1 LRGHGGSLRR
11 DLVHSKHLA
20 DILHKRLIRHSDAY
34 ICYTNES
41 KNSLKKITEPEK
53 LFVANNTLDTEKLFE
68 IRKQLEVKG
77 KYNIRKRLGLIK
89 SKYYICYIGR
99 LIKRKEVD
107 LFLQT
112 LHRLQ
117 NHNVNVGGVVI
128 GKGPEQEELVKL
140 AHELN
145 LRDVHFTGFIPQ
157 WDEAPYLYACDAL
170 LNPGYVGLSVN
181 HALSL
186 GLPVIT
192 QKRGAKGPFHSRE
205 VAFLKE
211 SYTGFFSRNSDINDL
226 TEKTLFALKHSDQL
240 RINCI
245 EFAENNLT
253 VEKMIKGHLFAIDY
267 AIEKTA

>member
-1 LRGHGGSLRR
+1 
-11 DLVHSKHLA
+11 
-20 DILHKRLIRHSDAY
+20 
-34 ICYTNES
+34 
-41 KNSLKKITEPEK
+41 
-53 LFVANNTLDTEKLFE
+53 
-68 IRKQLEVKG
+68 
-77 KYNIRKRLGLIK
+77 LGLIK

-117 NHNVNVGGVVI
+117 NYNVKVGGVVI
-128 GKGPEQEELVKL
+128 GRGPEQEELVKL
-140 AHELN
+140 AHELS

-192 QKRGAKGPFHSRE
+192 QKRGSKGPFHSRE
-205 VAFLKE
+205 VAFLRE
-211 SYTGFFSRNSDINDL
+211 SFTGFFSKNSDVDDL
-226 TEKTLFALKHSDQL
+226 AKKTLFALENREQL
-240 RINCI
+240 RMNCI

-253 VEKMIKGHLFAIDY
+253 VEKMIAGHLVAIDY
-267 AIEKTA
+267 VSKKKL